1 VLTLTLRTQPDVPLE
16 LDGVTPDL
24 LLKLAAA
31 DVARLPVAHG
41 NRTVELGAFFAVT
54 GDASGG
60 DVSIVG
66 DCSRVKLIG
75 AGMTAGRMTVEGD
88 AGWHA
93 GAKMTGGTLTV
104 LGDAADWL
112 GAEMTGGAI
121 AVRGHAGHQCGAA
134 YRGSRHGMR
143 GGTIVVHKSCGDEA
157 GLLMRRGLIAVV
169 GAVGQAAGASMIAG
183 TLVALGGVGR
193 DCGAGLKRG
202 TIVVGG
208 PEPVW
213 PPGVRFSCEYA
224 PAYLGVL
231 AKELAVLGF
240 PTQDFEHVAV
250 RCFRGDL
257 LHGGHGELLH
267 LAQPQASR
275 VSPTR

>member
-1 VLTLTLRTQPDVPLE
+1 MLTLTLHTQPDVPLE
-16 LDGVTPDL
+16 LDGVTPDR
-24 LLKLAAA
+24 LLKLAAN
-31 DVARLPVAHG
+31 DISRLPVAHG
-41 NRTVELGAFFAVT
+41 NRTVELGAYFAVT
-54 GDASGG
+54 GDAADG
-60 DVSIVG
+60 DVRIVG
-66 DCSRVKLIG
+66 DCARVKSIG
-75 AGMTAGRMTVEGD
+75 AGMTAGRLTVEGD

-121 AVRGHAGHQCGAA
+121 AVRGNAGHQCGAA

-157 GLLMRRGLIAVV
+157 GLLMRRGLLAVA

-183 TLVALGGVGR
+183 TLVALSGVGK
-193 DCGAGLKRG
+193 DCGAGMKRG

-213 PPGVRFSCEYA
+213 PPGVRYSCEYA

-231 AKELAVLGF
+231 ARELAALGF
-240 PTQDFEHVAV
+240 PSLDVSGVKVQCH
-250 RCFRGDL
+250 RGDL

-267 LAQPQASR
+267 LTPPQAR
-275 VSPTR
+275 

>member
-1 VLTLTLRTQPDVPLE
+1 MLTLTLHTQPDVPLE
-16 LDGVTPDL
+16 LDGVTPDR
-24 LLKLAAA
+24 LLKLAATA
-31 DVARLPVAHG
+31 VARLPLAHG

-54 GDASGG
+54 GDAADGNLR
-60 DVSIVG
+60 IVG

-75 AGMTAGRMTVEGD
+75 AGMTAGRLTVEGD

-93 GAKMTGGTLTV
+93 GAKMTGGALTIE
-104 LGDAADWL
+104 GDAADWV

-157 GLLMRRGLIAVV
+157 GLLMRRGLIAAA
-169 GAVGQAAGASMIAG
+169 GSVGQAAGASMIAG

-193 DCGAGLKRG
+193 DCGVGMKRG

-213 PPGVRFSCEYA
+213 PPGVRFGCEYA

-231 AKELAVLGF
+231 ARELAALGF
-240 PTQDFEHVAV
+240 PAQVFEGVAV

-257 LHGGHGELLH
+257 LHGGRGELWH
-267 LAQPQASR
+267 LTS
-275 VSPTR
+275 